1 MQREV
6 IGIDFGTTNSGIAFI
21 EFDEPMIIENSENE
35 RVTPSVVYFKEGS
48 DVVVGSA
55 AKRNIIANPERT
67 VASIKRQMG
76 TDHKVQ
82 IGNESYPPEYVAA
95 HIIKKL
101 VSDAEARIGTRITD
115 AIITV
120 PAYFM
125 DSQRQAV
132 KDAGEIAGL
141 NVRGILNEPTAA
153 ALAFGFECEDEE
165 RRILVY
171 DFGGGT
177 FDVSVLSIGD
187 GFYDVDATSGDNH
200 LGGDDIDSRLEEF
213 IIDKIRE
220 KHKIDLINEEN
231 GNRSVLQSVREEAE
245 RVKIEL
251 SDKERAIV
259 NLPYLSKSKQGAP
272 IAFSYTLTRQEFN
285 ELIFDFIERT
295 RKPMKQAL
303 DDAALHPD
311 EIDDILM
318 VGGTTYIPAVQEFV
332 RDFFGK
338 EPEHRIDPIEVVS
351 LGAAVA
357 TLKDGVRENDEKGM
371 GKDEEKEISGTIR
384 RPVEI
389 SDVASRSIGV
399 SIVDGTVS
407 KIISRN
413 TKIPVTQTKPFT
425 NAGDYSDEVIIE
437 VYQGESLYPEEGG
450 YLGEFWIDIEPK
462 PVGESEID
470 VSFAIGEE
478 FGILHVTAKDHDSG
492 NERTVKMEAVGRLT
506 KRAKNKWMR
515 KMLNTYAIEV
525 TVENIDTRD
534 VLDYYLNPSATI
546 QDVRRDLMKK
556 GILSEGMDIFC
567 DDEVLDDESLVRD
580 LNISDGST
588 LELK

>member
-21 EFDEPMIIENSENE
+21 EFDEPTIIENSENE
-35 RVTPSVVYFKEGS
+35 RVTPSVVYFKKGG
-48 DVVVGSA
+48 DAVVGSA

-76 TDHKVQ
+76 TDHKVR

-101 VSDAEARIGTRITD
+101 VSDAEKQIGTPITD
-115 AIITV
+115 VIITV

-153 ALAFGFECEDEE
+153 ALAFGFEGGDEE

-220 KHKIDLINEEN
+220 KHKIDLRNKKI
-231 GNRSVLQSVREEAE
+231 GNRSVLQSIREEVE

-251 SDKERAIV
+251 SDKERATV
-259 NLPYLSKSKQGAP
+259 NLPYLSKSEQGAP

-295 RKPMKQAL
+295 RNPVKQAL
-303 DDAALHPD
+303 SDAALHPD

-357 TLKDGVRENDEKGM
+357 TLKDGIKENDEKG
-371 GKDEEKEISGTIR
+371 GIKGEDKGISGTIR

-399 SIVDGTVS
+399 SVADGTVS

-462 PVGESEID
+462 PAGESQID

-506 KRAKNKWMR
+506 KRVKNKWMR

-534 VLDYYLNPSATI
+534 VIDYYLNPSATI

-567 DDEVLDDESLVRD
+567 DDEALDDESLVRD
-580 LNISDGST
+580 LNITDGST

>member
-1 MQREV
+1 MQREI

-21 EFDEPMIIENSENE
+21 EFDEPTIIENSENE
-35 RVTPSVVYFKEGS
+35 RVTPSVVYFKEGG

-67 VASIKRQMG
+67 VASIKRHMG
-76 TDHKVQ
+76 TDHTVQ

-101 VSDAEARIGTRITD
+101 VSDAEKRIGTRITD

-141 NVRGILNEPTAA
+141 NVHGILNEPTAA
-153 ALAFGFECEDEE
+153 ALAFGFADEGEE

-177 FDVSVLSIGD
+177 FDVSILSIGD

-220 KHKIDLINEEN
+220 KHKIDLRNEEN
-231 GNRSVLQSVREEAE
+231 DNRSVLQSIREEAE

-251 SDKERAIV
+251 SDKERAVI
-259 NLPYLSKSKQGAP
+259 NLPYLSKGKQGAP

-295 RKPMKQAL
+295 RNPMKQAL
-303 DDAALHPD
+303 NDAAFHPD

-338 EPEHRIDPIEVVS
+338 EPEHMIDPIEVVS
-351 LGAAVA
+351 LGAAVS
-357 TLKDGVRENDEKGM
+357 TLKDGVKEDDEKG
-371 GKDEEKEISGTIR
+371 GGEGISGTIR

-389 SDVASRSIGV
+389 SDVAPHSIGV
-399 SIVDGTVS
+399 SIVDGTVV

-437 VYQGESLYPEEGG
+437 VYQGEDLYPEEGG

-462 PVGESEID
+462 PAGESEID
-470 VSFAIGEE
+470 VSFSIGDE

-506 KRAKNKWMR
+506 KRVKNKWMR

-525 TVENIDTRD
+525 TVENVDTRD
-534 VLDYYLNPSATI
+534 VLDYYLNPSATVY
-546 QDVRRDLMKK
+546 DVRQDLMKK
-556 GILSEGMDIFC
+556 DILSEGMNIFY
-567 DDEVLDDESLVRD
+567 DDKMLDDESLVRD
-580 LNISDGST
+580 LDITDGST

>member
-6 IGIDFGTTNSGIAFI
+6 IGIDFGTTNSGAAFI
-21 EFDEPMIIENSENE
+21 EFDEPTIIENSENE
-35 RVTPSVVYFKEGS
+35 RVTPSVAYFKDGK

-55 AKRNIIANPERT
+55 AKRNIVANPDRT
-67 VASIKRQMG
+67 VASIKRYMG
-76 TDHKVQ
+76 TDHQVR

-101 VSDAEARIGTRITD
+101 VSDAEKRIGTSIND
-115 AIITV
+115 VIITV

-125 DSQRQAV
+125 DPQRQAV

-153 ALAFGFECEDEE
+153 ALAFGFQDDEE

-177 FDVSVLSIGD
+177 FDVSVLTIGG
-187 GFYDVDATSGDNH
+187 GFFDVDATSGDNH

-213 IIDKIRE
+213 IVDKIKE
-220 KHKIDLINEEN
+220 KHKIDLRKEKKEN
-231 GNRSVLQSVREEAE
+231 RALLQSLREEVE

-251 SDKERAIV
+251 SSKERATIH
-259 NLPYLSKSKQGAP
+259 LPYLSKSGLGTP
-272 IAFSYTLTRQEFN
+272 VAFSYTLTRQEFG
-285 ELIFDFIERT
+285 ELIYDFIERT
-295 RKPMKQAL
+295 RKPMQQAL
-303 DDAALHPD
+303 DDAALHQD
-311 EIDDILM
+311 EIDDILL

-338 EPEHRIDPIEVVS
+338 EPEHRIDPIEVVA

-357 TLKDGVRENDEKGM
+357 TLKDGVK
-371 GKDEEKEISGTIR
+371 EKERSEGIR

-389 SDVASRSIGV
+389 SDVISRSIGV
-399 SIVDGTVS
+399 SVADGTVS
-407 KIISRN
+407 KIITRN
-413 TKIPVTQTKPFT
+413 TKIPITQTKPFT
-425 NAGDYSDEVIIE
+425 NAGDYVDEVIIE

-462 PVGESEID
+462 PRHESKID
-470 VSFAIGEE
+470 VSFAVGEE

-506 KRAKNKWMR
+506 KKEKNKWMR
-515 KMLNTYAIEV
+515 KMLKTHAIEV
-525 TVENIDTRD
+525 IVENIDTKD
-534 VLDYYLNPSATI
+534 ILNYYLNPSASI
-546 QDVRRDLMKK
+546 GDIRKDLTKK
-556 GILSEGMDIFC
+556 GILSEGMGIFY
-567 DDEVLDDESLVRD
+567 DDKELDDESLVRD
-580 LNISDGST
+580 VDIKDGSA
-588 LELK
+588 LELR

>member
-1 MQREV
+1 MQKEV

-21 EFDEPMIIENSENE
+21 EFDEPMIIENNENE
-35 RVTPSVVYFKEGS
+35 RVTPSVVYFKEGG
-48 DVVVGSA
+48 DVVAGSA

-67 VASIKRQMG
+67 VASIKRYMG
-76 TDHKVQ
+76 TDHKVR
-82 IGNESYPPEYVAA
+82 IGDESYPPEYVAA

-101 VSDAEARIGTRITD
+101 VSDAEKRIGTPITD
-115 AIITV
+115 VIITV

-153 ALAFGFECEDEE
+153 ALAFGFKGEDEE

-177 FDVSVLSIGD
+177 FDVSVLSIGG

-213 IIDKIRE
+213 IINKIRE
-220 KHKIDLINEEN
+220 KHKIDLINKKK
-231 GNRSVLQSVREEAE
+231 GDRSVLQSIREEAE

-251 SDKERAIV
+251 SDKERATV

-295 RKPMKQAL
+295 RKPVEQAL

-357 TLKDGVRENDEKGM
+357 TLKDGVKENVGKGGGKGEEKG
-371 GKDEEKEISGTIR
+371 ISGTIR

-389 SDVASRSIGV
+389 SDVTSRSIGV
-399 SIVDGTVS
+399 SVADGTVS

-413 TKIPVTQTKPFT
+413 TKIPVIQTKPFT
-425 NAGDYSDEVIIE
+425 NAGDYADEVIIE
-437 VYQGESLYPEEGG
+437 VYQGESLYPEEEG

-462 PVGESEID
+462 PAGESKID
-470 VSFAIGEE
+470 ISFAIGEE

-534 VLDYYLNPSATI
+534 VLEYYLNPSATI
-546 QDVRRDLMKK
+546 RDVRQDLMKK
-556 GILSEGMDIFC
+556 GILSEGMNIFC
-567 DDEVLDDESLVRD
+567 DDEALDDESLVRD
-580 LNISDGST
+580 LNITDGST

>member
-1 MQREV
+1 MQKEV

-21 EFDEPMIIENSENE
+21 EFDEPTIIENNENE
-35 RVTPSVVYFKEGS
+35 RVTPSAVYFKEGG

-67 VASIKRQMG
+67 VASIKRYMG
-76 TDHKVQ
+76 TDHKVR

-101 VSDAEARIGTRITD
+101 VSDAEKRIGTPITD
-115 AIITV
+115 VIITV

-153 ALAFGFECEDEE
+153 ALAFGFEGGDEE

-177 FDVSVLSIGD
+177 FDVSVLSIGG

-213 IIDKIRE
+213 IIDKILE
-220 KHKIDLINEEN
+220 KHKIDLMNEADV
-231 GNRSVLQSVREEAE
+231 NRSVLQSIREEAE

-251 SDKERAIV
+251 SDKERATV

-295 RKPMKQAL
+295 RNPMKQAL

-338 EPEHRIDPIEVVS
+338 EPEHKIDPIEVVS

-357 TLKDGVRENDEKGM
+357 TLKDGVKENDEKDR
-371 GKDEEKEISGTIR
+371 GKEVEKGISGTIR

-389 SDVASRSIGV
+389 SDVTSRSIGV
-399 SIVDGTVS
+399 SVADGTVS

-413 TKIPVTQTKPFT
+413 TKIPVAQTKPFT
-425 NAGDYSDEVIIE
+425 NARDYSDEVIIE

-462 PVGESEID
+462 PAGESEID

-556 GILSEGMDIFC
+556 GILSEGMGIFC
-567 DDEVLDDESLVRD
+567 DDEALDDESLVRD
-580 LNISDGST
+580 LNITDGST

>member
-6 IGIDFGTTNSGIAFI
+6 IGIDFGTTNSGAAFI
-21 EFDEPMIIENSENE
+21 EFDEPTIIENSENE
-35 RVTPSVVYFKEGS
+35 RVTPSVTYFKDGG

-55 AKRNIIANPERT
+55 AKRNIVANPDRT
-67 VASIKRQMG
+67 VASIKRYMG
-76 TDHKVQ
+76 THHQVR

-101 VSDAEARIGTRITD
+101 VSDAEKRIGTSITD

-125 DSQRQAV
+125 DPQRQAV

-153 ALAFGFECEDEE
+153 ALAFGFQEDEE

-177 FDVSVLSIGD
+177 FDVSVLTIGG
-187 GFYDVDATSGDNH
+187 GFFDVDATSGDNH

-213 IIDKIRE
+213 IVDKIKE
-220 KHKIDLINEEN
+220 KHKIDLRKEKS
-231 GNRSVLQSVREEAE
+231 GNRAVLQSLREEVE

-251 SDKERAIV
+251 SSKERATIH
-259 NLPYLSKSKQGAP
+259 LPYLSKGGLGTP
-272 IAFSYTLTRQEFN
+272 VAFSYTLTRQEFG
-285 ELIFDFIERT
+285 ELISDFIERT
-295 RKPMKQAL
+295 RKPMQQAL

-311 EIDDILM
+311 EIDDILL

-338 EPEHRIDPIEVVS
+338 DPEHRIDPIEVVA

-357 TLKDGVRENDEKGM
+357 TLKDGVK
-371 GKDEEKEISGTIR
+371 EKERAEGIR

-389 SDVASRSIGV
+389 SDVISRSIGV
-399 SIVDGTVS
+399 SVADGTVS
-407 KIISRN
+407 RIITRN

-425 NAGDYSDEVIIE
+425 NAGDYVDEVIIE

-462 PVGESEID
+462 PRHESKID
-470 VSFAIGEE
+470 VSFAVGEE

-492 NERTVKMEAVGRLT
+492 NERTVKMEAAGRLT
-506 KRAKNKWMR
+506 KKEKNKWMR
-515 KMLNTYAIEV
+515 KMLKTHAIEV
-525 TVENIDTRD
+525 IVENIDTRD
-534 VLDYYLNPSATI
+534 ILNYYLNPSASI
-546 QDVRRDLMKK
+546 GDVRKDLTEK
-556 GILSEGMDIFC
+556 GILGEGMSIFY
-567 DDEVLDDESLVRD
+567 DDEELDDESLVRD
-580 LNISDGST
+580 IGIADGSA
-588 LELK
+588 LELR

>member
-1 MQREV
+1 MQREI

-21 EFDEPMIIENSENE
+21 EFDEPMIIENNENE
-35 RVTPSVVYFKEGS
+35 RVTPSVVYFKEGG

-55 AKRNIIANPERT
+55 AKRNIVANPERT
-67 VASIKRQMG
+67 VASIKRCMG
-76 TDHKVQ
+76 TDHKVR
-82 IGNESYPPEYVAA
+82 IGDESYPPEYVAA

-101 VSDAEARIGTRITD
+101 VSDAEKQIGTPITD
-115 AIITV
+115 VIITV

-153 ALAFGFECEDEE
+153 ALAFGFEGGDEE

-220 KHKIDLINEEN
+220 KHKIDLRNKKI
-231 GNRSVLQSVREEAE
+231 GNRSVLQSIREEVE

-251 SDKERAIV
+251 SDKERATV
-259 NLPYLSKSKQGAP
+259 NLPYLSKSEQGAP

-295 RKPMKQAL
+295 RNPVKQAL
-303 DDAALHPD
+303 SDAALHPD

-357 TLKDGVRENDEKGM
+357 TLKDGIKENDEKG
-371 GKDEEKEISGTIR
+371 GIKGEDKGISGTIR

-399 SIVDGTVS
+399 SVADGTVS

-450 YLGEFWIDIEPK
+450 YLGEFWIDIEPR
-462 PVGESEID
+462 PAGESEID

-546 QDVRRDLMKK
+546 QDVRQDLMKK
-556 GILSEGMDIFC
+556 GILSGGMDIC
-567 DDEVLDDESLVRD
+567 YDDEALDDESLVRD
-580 LNISDGST
+580 LNIKDGST

>member
-6 IGIDFGTTNSGIAFI
+6 IGIDFGTTNSGVAFI
-21 EFDEPMIIENSENE
+21 EFDEPTIIENSENE
-35 RVTPSVVYFKEGS
+35 RVTPSVVYFKDGK
-48 DVVVGSA
+48 DVVIGSA
-55 AKRNIIANPERT
+55 AKRNTIANPDRT
-67 VASIKRQMG
+67 VASIKRHMG
-76 TDHKVQ
+76 TDHTVR

-101 VSDAEARIGTRITD
+101 VSDAEKRIGTPITD

-153 ALAFGFECEDEE
+153 ALAFGFQEDEE

-177 FDVSVLSIGD
+177 FDVSVLTIGG
-187 GFYDVDATSGDNH
+187 GFFDVDATSGDNH

-213 IIDKIRE
+213 IVDKIKE
-220 KHKIDLINEEN
+220 KHKIDLTKKKG
-231 GNRSVLQSVREEAE
+231 GNRALLQSLREDVE

-251 SDKERAIV
+251 SSKERATIH
-259 NLPYLSKSKQGAP
+259 LPYLSKSGRGTP

-285 ELIFDFIERT
+285 ELIYDFIERT
-295 RKPMKQAL
+295 RKPMQQAL

-311 EIDDILM
+311 EIDEILL

-357 TLKDGVRENDEKGM
+357 TLKDGVK
-371 GKDEEKEISGTIR
+371 EKEKSEGIR

-389 SDVASRSIGV
+389 SDVISRSIGV
-399 SIVDGTVS
+399 SVADGTVS
-407 KIISRN
+407 KIITRN
-413 TKIPVTQTKPFT
+413 TKIPITQTKPFT
-425 NAGDYSDEVIIE
+425 NAGDYVDEVIIE
-437 VYQGESLYPEEGG
+437 VHQGESLYPEEDG
-450 YLGEFWIDIEPK
+450 YLGEFWIEIEPK
-462 PVGESEID
+462 PVGESRID
-470 VSFAIGEE
+470 VTFEIGEE

-506 KRAKNKWMR
+506 KGKKNKWMR
-515 KMLNTYAIEV
+515 KMLKTHAIEV
-525 TVENIDTRD
+525 IVENIDTRD
-534 VLDYYLNPSATI
+534 ILNYYLNPSI
-546 QDVRRDLMKK
+546 SIGDVRKDLMKK
-556 GILSEGMDIFC
+556 GILSEGMSIFY
-567 DDEVLDDESLVRD
+567 DDEELDDETLVRD
-580 LNISDGST
+580 TGIEDGSA
-588 LELK
+588 LELR